1 MPLYRVGAHDDW
13 PTLGWE
19 VIDFVEAYCVHG
31 PGDIQGE
38 PFLLDIEE
46 VQLVLDLYRLY
57 PRGHQRGGRRVVARG
72 VYSRSKGRR
81 KSELAGALVVAE
93 ARGPVR
99 FDGWRRDGKAYVPV
113 GRPVQS
119 PFIRCLATE
128 EGQAGNTYDNVTA
141 MLDHAAEHHHDVFAG
156 VDIGRT
162 AQTSTRVIL
171 GGGGEIR
178 PSTASSAAK
187 DGGKETFA
195 VGDEIHLY
203 VLPENRAMHRTVSRN
218 LVKRKLAEPWMLD
231 TTTSYRPG
239 QRSVA
244 ETAHE
249 RAQSILDGK
258 TKRTAGF
265 YWNHR
270 EGLPVEDWNDDAQ
283 VLASLRE
290 AYGEASEWLDLE
302 RMLTD
307 EIRNPEA
314 EEADSRRY
322 FCNQVYTYQD
332 TWMSKDVWTERALDE
347 ELERGD
353 AIALGFD
360 GAQYEDSTVLVA
372 CRMSDGHLVALGAWE
387 KPRGPEGDGWETPR
401 ALVRAAVR
409 EAFERYTVARMYC
422 DPKEWRSEIDD
433 WRGTYG
439 DKVVVEFDTNRPKQM
454 SEALERFHTAAI
466 TGQLTHAPGAEL
478 GQVLTTHVLNA
489 RKTTSLRGGYLAIRK
504 PVVNGREKIDGAVSA
519 VLAYEARGD
528 AIAAGWEHSPDD
540 VIAIVMGG
548 TE

>member
-1 MPLYRVGAHDDW
+1 MPLYRVGAHDEW

-19 VIDFVEAYCVHG
+19 VIDFIEAYCVHG

-38 PFLLDIEE
+38 PFVLDIEE

-57 PRGHQRGGRRVVARG
+57 PRGHQRGGRRIVSRG
-72 VYSRSKGRR
+72 VYSRAKGRR

-99 FDGWRRDGKAYVPV
+99 FDGWKRDGKAWVPV
-113 GRPVQS
+113 GRPVQA

-128 EGQAGNTYDNVTA
+128 EGQAGNTYDNVTT
-141 MLDHAAEHHHDVFAG
+141 MLDHAAEHHRDVFG
-156 VDIGRT
+156 GIDIGRN

-171 GGGGEIR
+171 GDNGEIR
-178 PSTASSAAK
+178 PSTASSSAK

-195 VGDEIHLY
+195 VADEIHLY
-203 VLPENRAMHRTVSRN
+203 VLPELRAMHRTVSRN
-218 LVKRKLAEPWMLD
+218 LMKRKIAEPWMLD

-244 ETAHE
+244 ETAHD
-249 RAQSILDGK
+249 RAQEILDGK
-258 TKRTAGF
+258 SKRSAGF

-270 EGLPVEDWNDDAQ
+270 EGVAVDDWDDDAQ
-283 VLASLRE
+283 VLASMRE
-290 AYGEASEWLDLE
+290 AYGEAAEWHDLDRTLAE
-302 RMLTD
+302 

-322 FCNQVYTYQD
+322 FCNQVYTYSDQ
-332 TWMSKDVWTERALDE
+332 WMSKDVWSER
-347 ELERGD
+347 ELAESIAKGEP
-353 AIALGFD
+353 IALGFD

-387 KPRGPEGDGWETPR
+387 KPRGPEGKGWETPR
-401 ALVRAAVR
+401 GLVRDAVR
-409 EAFERYTVARMYC
+409 EAFDTFTVARMYC
-422 DPKEWRSEIDD
+422 DPKEWRSEIDA
-433 WRGTYG
+433 WRGAYG

-454 SEALERFHTAAI
+454 AEALERFHTAAI
-466 TGQLTHAPGAEL
+466 TSQLSHDPSGPL
-478 GQVLTTHVLNA
+478 GEVLTDHVLNA
-489 RKTTSLRGGYLAIRK
+489 RKSESVRGGYVAIRK
-504 PVVNGREKIDGAVSA
+504 PVINGMRKIDGAVSA

-528 AIAAGWEHSPDD
+528 AIASGWEP
-540 VIAIVMGG
+540 GP
-548 TE
+548 TELEGSLMA